1 MKIGL
6 ELMAVGIAIG
16 LLAMNC
22 AMQWTKIWTLQGKAE
37 ALIAERG
44 KKKLK
49 VMLDPGAY
57 MPTRAHDRDA
67 GLDLY
72 TPERVVLFPNSQTSV
87 DLGVHIQIP
96 KGYVGL
102 ITSKSGLMAQGIT
115 CRGTIDS
122 GYTGSIKAVMYYSG
136 SGERKIF
143 EAGQKLTQLVIL
155 PCVLAELLQVDRL
168 EDTDRGDNGFGSIGR

>member
-1 MKIGL
+1 MNLGIIGIAIG
-6 ELMAVGIAIG
+6 MAIG
-16 LLAMNC
+16 LLAFNS
-22 AMQWTKIWTLQGKAE
+22 AMQWTKIWKLEGMATVFN
-37 ALIAERG
+37 AERAR
-44 KKKLK
+44 KKLK
-49 VMLDPGAY
+49 ITLDPGAY
-57 MPTRAHDRDA
+57 MPTRAHEADA

-72 TPERVVLFPNSQTSV
+72 SPERVVLFPNSQTTV

-102 ITSKSGLMAQGIT
+102 ITSKSGLMAQGVT

-155 PCVLAELLQVDRL
+155 PCILAELLQVDSL
-168 EDTDRGDNGFGSIGR
+168 GETDRGEDGFGSTGK